1 MKSKKVHMLTTL
13 VFLLDQIIKVI
24 VIKNMDLYSKIKV
37 IPNFFSIY
45 YVKNTGAAF
54 SILKDNT
61 IFLIIL
67 SAIVLVII
75 DYYINNDKTLDKKS
89 LITLGIISGG
99 IYGNLIDRI
108 LHKGVIDYLSFT
120 IFKYEF
126 PIFNLAD
133 IAITLG
139 TLTLIVFMIFTNT
152 KKNNTERSS
161 H

>member
-139 TLTLIVFMIFTNT
+139 TITLIIFMIFTNT

-161 H
+161 L